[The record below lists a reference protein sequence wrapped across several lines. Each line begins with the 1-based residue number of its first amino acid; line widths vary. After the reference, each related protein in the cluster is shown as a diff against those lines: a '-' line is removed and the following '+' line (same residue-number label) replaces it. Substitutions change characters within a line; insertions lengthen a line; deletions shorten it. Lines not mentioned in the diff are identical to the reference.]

1 MVLADKAD
9 RVPQDLTRIGLEEE
23 WEVRYWCERFS
34 VGEDDHRAC
43 VMEVGPRAADVE
55 SRLRVAARKSFW
67 NDGED

>member
-1 MVLADKAD
+1 MLVDKKERAPADTSL
-9 RVPQDLTRIGLEEE
+9 VNLGEE
-23 WEVRYWCERFS
+23 WEVHYWCERFS
-34 VGEDDHRAC
+34 VGEDDLRAC